1 MNPIVQ
7 KIRTS
12 YIIGKKT
19 VAEIAKEFNL
29 DKEVIEEAL
38 GDLKQKPQSNIE
50 KNVGLVLRELYP
62 QYRVLEQKNIGG
74 LFLDYYVEQIRLG
87 IEVDGIQHSESNAFF
102 HGKTQYTRESNFEHQ
117 LSNDKKKEKLLKEQH
132 IYLIR
137 INYNEEITNE
147 HIKHV
152 LRKHSEQILD
162 NLNRF
167 TAENRVF
174 K

>member
-12 YIIGKKT
+12 YIVGKNSI
-19 VAEIAKEFNL
+19 AEIAKEFNL
-29 DKEVIEEAL
+29 DKEVIEKAL

-50 KNVGLVLRELYP
+50 RDVGIVLRDIYP
-62 QYRVLEQKNIGG
+62 QYRISEQKNIGG

-87 IEVDGIQHSESNAFF
+87 FEVDGIQHSEVNKFF
-102 HGKTQYTRESNFEHQ
+102 HGKYQYEQEANFEHQ
-117 LSNDKKKEKLLKEQH
+117 VSNDKKKEKLLNEQH

-137 INYNEEITNE
+137 INYDEEITKE
-147 HIKHV
+147 HINYVLSKHH
-152 LRKHSEQILD
+152 KKILD

-167 TAENRVF
+167 TAENRLF
-174 K
+174 Q